1 MLPCSMPT
9 WAMAVAAVCLL
20 SGAESATPMTCFTA
34 GATLPM
40 LAARARLSRP
50 PSRPAL
56 GLRMQLE
63 RRPGGFD
70 LVSGKDFDLLAL
82 RCAVIGMI
90 AGFKRGMQTGNGN
103 RL

>member
-1 MLPCSMPT
+1 MVM
-9 WAMAVAAVCLL
+9 AAVCLL
-20 SGAESATPMTCFTA
+20 SGAESATPMTCFTT

-40 LAARARLSRP
+40 LAARARFARA
-50 PSRPAL
+50 PSGRPAL